1 MILGILR
8 CKMVMSYTFL
18 FLSMN
23 KKAVDRVLIY
33 CYYKKRNVVIKTMSA
48 RVSNENIKCRNIYG
62 GIYAY

>member
-1 MILGILR
+1 
-8 CKMVMSYTFL
+8 MVMSYTFL